1 MCIRDRNRIGLIK
14 KFYEDYNV
22 IVDTHTADGLKAAL
36 DHYDSSIPML
46 VLETALPIKFEKS
59 IFEAIGK
66 YPDRPQQLQN
76 IESLTQHNEVFDN
89 DVDEVKNFITKNT

>member
-1 MCIRDRNRIGLIK
+1 
-14 KFYEDYNV
+14 
-22 IVDTHTADGLKAAL
+22 
-36 DHYDSSIPML
+36 ML

-66 YPDRPQQLQN
+66 YPDRPKQLQN
-76 IESLTQHNEVFDN
+76 IESLEQHNEVFDN

>member
-1 MCIRDRNRIGLIK
+1 
-14 KFYEDYNV
+14 
-22 IVDTHTADGLKAAL
+22 
-36 DHYDSSIPML
+36 ML